1 MAISRVKEDSICLN
15 CGCVFKRWRT
25 SFGKYCSNA
34 CQYEYQTKQ
43 KFQDY
48 MENQDSYNGKDMDWI
63 YKYILEEQNHKC
75 AICGLP
81 DIYNDKPYTMI
92 LNHIDKDKSNNHR
105 DNLRLICPNCYSF
118 IRKRKNN

>member
-1 MAISRVKEDSICLN
+1 
-15 CGCVFKRWRT
+15 
-25 SFGKYCSNA
+25 
-34 CQYEYQTKQ
+34 
-43 KFQDY
+43 